1 MHVIDLVRKK
11 RDGGELTADEIAF
24 LAKGAANQSIPETPL
39 AAWLMAAFLRGLSDA
54 ELAAL
59 TASMRFSGEV
69 FDHSGLGRATVDK
82 HSTGGVGDK
91 TSFLVAPIAAAAGV
105 AVPMISGRALGH
117 TGGTLDKLESIP
129 GYRTQLSLAEAS
141 HVLRECGVTMI
152 GQTKN
157 LVPADRI
164 LYDLRDRTGTVES
177 PWLICASIMS
187 KKLAAGLNG
196 LVLDVK
202 TGSGAFLKDLDTAR
216 FLAWLMVRTGEEAG
230 THTTAILTSMDQPL
244 GRFAGNW
251 VEVWE
256 SVDLLKGQRHPLN
269 EDLRELSLVL
279 AGWMIHLGGKAAD
292 AAEGRA
298 IAEAKLQNGSAMDAF
313 ICMVAAQGGETQ
325 FFANPAAFHTPKF
338 RRKLLAPRGGYL
350 AHMDCEQIGWA
361 VQRLGA
367 GRERAGEPVA
377 AHAGIE
383 LHIKL
388 CGSIQ
393 SGSPLCTMFTDEEA
407 RFAEAEHLLAGAI
420 SIEDTLAKLPPL
432 IGEIITGDSKIPKN
446 PFPPPLIRT
455 VG

>member
-1 MHVIDLVRKK
+1 MHVVDLIRKK
-11 RDGGELTADEIAF
+11 RDGGELTADEIVF
-24 LAKGAANQSIPETPL
+24 LVRGAADQSISEARL

-59 TASMRFSGEV
+59 TRAMRFSGEA
-69 FDHSGLGRATVDK
+69 FDHSGLGRPTVDK

-91 TSFLVAPIAAAAGV
+91 TSLLVGPVAAATGL

-129 GYRTQLSLAEAS
+129 GYRTQLTLNEARR
-141 HVLRECGVTMI
+141 VLDECGATII
-152 GQTKN
+152 GQTKD
-157 LVPADRI
+157 LVPADRV

-202 TGSGAFLKDLDTAR
+202 TGSGAFLKDQAAAR
-216 FLAWLMVRTGEEAG
+216 FLAELMVRTGEEAG
-230 THTTAILTSMDQPL
+230 TRTAALLTSMDQPL

-251 VEVWE
+251 VEVRE
-256 SVDLLKGQRHPLN
+256 SVELLRGERHPLS

-298 IAEAKLQNGSAMDAF
+298 IAESKLLDGSAHEIF
-313 ICMVAAQGGETQ
+313 IRMVAAQGGDVRSLE
-325 FFANPAAFHTPKF
+325 APAAFHTPKL
-338 RRKLLAPRGGYL
+338 RRELKAQRSGFIT
-350 AHMDCEQIGWA
+350 HMNCESIGWA
-361 VQRLGA
+361 IQRLGA
-367 GRERAGEPVA
+367 GREHGGESVS

-383 LHIKL
+383 MHVKL
-388 CGSIQ
+388 GDNVQ
-393 SGSPLCTMFTDEEA
+393 SGQPLCSLFTDEEP

-420 SIEDTLAKLPPL
+420 SIGDAPAKAQPL
-432 IGEIITGDSKIPKN
+432 IGEILTGNAEGEKKHLPA
-446 PFPPPLIRT
+446 PVART

>member
-1 MHVIDLVRKK
+1 MHAIDLIRKK

-24 LAKGAANQSIPETPL
+24 LVRGAASQSIPEEKL

-59 TASMRFSGEV
+59 TTSMRYSGEV
-69 FDHSGLGRATVDK
+69 FNHPALGRPTVDK

-129 GYRTQLSLAEAS
+129 GYNTQLSLDQARQVLEAF
-141 HVLRECGVTMI
+141 GVTMI

-157 LVPADRI
+157 LVPADRV

-202 TGSGAFLKDLDTAR
+202 TGSGAFLKDPAQAR
-216 FLAWLMVRTGEEAG
+216 FLASLMVRIGEEAG
-230 THTTAILTSMDQPL
+230 TRTTALLTSMDEPL
-244 GRFAGNW
+244 GRYAGNW

-256 SVDLLKGQRHPLN
+256 SFDLLCGERNPLN

-279 AGWMIHLGGKAAD
+279 AGWMIYLGGKAAD

-298 IAEAKLQNGSAMDAF
+298 IAETKIDDRSAAELFLRM
-313 ICMVAAQGGETQ
+313 AAMQGGDIRV
-325 FFANPAAFHTPKF
+325 FDVPAEFHM
-338 RRKLLAPRGGYL
+338 PRFTRELRAARSGH
-350 AHMDCEQIGWA
+350 AARMDCEQIGWA

-367 GRERAGEPVA
+367 GREKAGEPVA

-383 LHIKL
+383 MLVKL
-388 CGSIQ
+388 GGSVR
-393 SGSPLCTMFTDEEA
+393 SGEPLCMMFTDEES
-407 RFAEAEHLLAGAI
+407 RFDEAEHLLSEAI
-420 SIEDTLAKLPPL
+420 QIEDAPAPVPPL
-432 IGEIITGDSKIPKN
+432 IGEILTRESKNAKN
-446 PFPPPLIRT
+446 PFPPPLQRT